1 MRKRLVLC
9 NSAHDEKFFSIL
21 PKNSSPSSIAT
32 HQHGK
37 RTQFTFIFSH
47 SLRIII
53 IVEWW
58 RVCWKNTW
66 RVRESKA
73 KGVLNNPSWGDG
85 WHGIVS
91 KHTSV
96 YVFLFIFY
104 STNILYVYTI
114 EGLLRWRRNQA
125 AKKVSTKARKIYYLK
140 NALCVWELWFHKS
153 FFLLRTWLD
162 ELPGY
167 FK

>member
-91 KHTSV
+91 KHTSD
-96 YVFLFIFY
+96 YVFLFIFFFY
-104 STNILYVYTI
+104 KYFLCIHY
-114 EGLLRWRRNQA
+114 RRTFA
-125 AKKVSTKARKIYYLK
+125 MTTEPGSKKVSTKARKIYYLK
-140 NALCVWELWFHKS
+140 NALCVCGSSDFISH
-153 FFLLRTWLD
+153 FF
-162 ELPGY
+162 
-167 FK
+167 F